1 MKSFYL
7 AIEQIKGDDAIF
19 SRKPPRLNARI
30 PEIETIWN
38 IAPSYKTSD
47 PIPVRNAKNVL
58 IATTWRTGS
67 SFLGDILNHYPG
79 TYYSYEPLHYL
90 RNLVMKL
97 QVFFRI
103 PISFFFLGLQG
114 RGPKD
119 PWTKFLPVDAFKLT
133 RDLYRCDYSTEIT
146 NAYLRH
152 AAIPENQ
159 FLLKHNFRDDSNLFE
174 ISLIL

>member
-1 MKSFYL
+1 MSNTVCTLFLGHVFSQLCRIISFYKKSIKIFL

-97 QVFFRI
+97 QVFFEY
-103 PISFFFLGLQG
+103 PFHFFFSDCRVEDQKIPGQN
-114 RGPKD
+114 
-119 PWTKFLPVDAFKLT
+119 F
-133 RDLYRCDYSTEIT
+133 
-146 NAYLRH
+146 YLWM
-152 AAIPENQ
+152 
-159 FLLKHNFRDDSNLFE
+159 LSN
-174 ISLIL
+174 